1 MKPKILFIL
10 HLPPPVHGAAMVGKY
25 IHDSK
30 LINERFECQFIN
42 LALAKDLND
51 IGRGSIKKFK
61 HFITKLQFIKQRV
74 KEFSPNLC
82 YVTPN
87 AKGGAF
93 YKDFIVVQLLKS
105 MGCKVVVHFHNKGVS
120 LRQKYWLDNFL
131 YVRFFKDLKVILLSQ
146 SLYQD
151 FNKYVSLKN
160 VFICPNGIPQS
171 PPLPQ
176 IPHSKFT
183 ILFLSNMI
191 EEKGVWTLVEA
202 CKELKEKK
210 ESFECHFVGK
220 WSNIEENVFLQRIK
234 EYNLENYIFA
244 HGAQYGKE
252 KNKFWQQCDLFVF
265 PTYYHNESFPMVL
278 LEAMQ
283 QKKACISTEEGGIPE
298 IIIPNE
304 TGYIIPPKDSS
315 LLAKKISYLINHPHL
330 CKDMGE
336 QGFIRYNQLFTL
348 QCFERKFIS
357 ILDMC
362 LK

>member
-51 IGRGSIKKFK
+51 IGKGGIKKIK

-131 YVRFFKDLKVILLSQ
+131 YTRFFKDLKVILLSQ

-210 ESFECHFVGK
+210 NHLNAILWVNGVTLKKMYFY
-220 WSNIEENVFLQRIK
+220 NVSKNTIWRII
-234 EYNLENYIFA
+234 YL
-244 HGAQYGKE
+244 
-252 KNKFWQQCDLFVF
+252 
-265 PTYYHNESFPMVL
+265 PMVL
-278 LEAMQ
+278 NME
-283 QKKACISTEEGGIPE
+283 KKKINSGNNAIYLFFRP
-298 IIIPNE
+298 IIIMNPFQW
-304 TGYIIPPKDSS
+304 Y
-315 LLAKKISYLINHPHL
+315 
-330 CKDMGE
+330 C
-336 QGFIRYNQLFTL
+336 
-348 QCFERKFIS
+348 
-357 ILDMC
+357 
-362 LK
+362 